1 MGDGPA
7 RHASGDIAIVAR
19 GPEADIKQQNQY
31 VKTVPSNMQTVTD
44 EGPRLGVPYWLGC
57 A

>member
-7 RHASGDIAIVAR
+7 RHASGDTAIVAR

-31 VKTVPSNMQTVTD
+31 VKTVPSNMETVTD
-44 EGPRLGVPYWLGC
+44 EGPRLGVPHWLGC